1 MKIYVYK
8 KFFLILLF
16 ISFISSASFFSSSPE
31 DVSLDFYTAVKN
43 HQYDKAYDYL
53 YIDLLPEYQDDNR
66 YIFMK
71 MMEREY
77 GNNLHINSVK
87 IIDSKQKNDR
97 AVVLVELTSE
107 HGTGRIK
114 VFLAN
119 LNGEWKILKFQ

>member
-1 MKIYVYK
+1 M
-8 KFFLILLF
+8 
-16 ISFISSASFFSSSPE
+16 
-31 DVSLDFYTAVKN
+31 KN